1 MRSKVISLSA
11 SGLSLCVYLK
21 RRLHAGRVKGQH
33 SLYLESRVRPSVHA
47 FSTTVVTQ
55 QLRNARRALRSA
67 AQRST
72 ECSYSRI
79 TPPPSSLL
87 ALPPPLLCFP
97 SLSPFHPSL
106 CCTCPPP
113 NLNAGSDLVPA
124 LTHSLTPSLTCHAF
138 LLSLVTRTVVTSCL
152 DTKRETISALR
163 RRLDRRCPMRFAVQ
177 STGWLVSIIY
187 ILYMRD

>member
-47 FSTTVVTQ
+47 FSTTVVTR
-55 QLRNARRALRSA
+55 QLRNARRALGSA

-72 ECSYSRI
+72 VFLLPH

-87 ALPPPLLCFP
+87 PLLPPLP

-106 CCTCPPP
+106 CCTSPPP

-124 LTHSLTPSLTCHAF
+124 LTHSLTHSVSHLPCLPAQSGNLHCGDI
-138 LLSLVTRTVVTSCL
+138 LLGHEERNHLGVV
-152 DTKRETISALR
+152 SASR
-163 RRLDRRCPMRFAVQ
+163 
-177 STGWLVSIIY
+177 
-187 ILYMRD
+187 

>member
-47 FSTTVVTQ
+47 FSTTVVTR
-55 QLRNARRALRSA
+55 QLRNARRVLGSA

-72 ECSYSRI
+72 VFLLPH

-87 ALPPPLLCFP
+87 PLLPPLP

-106 CCTCPPP
+106 CCTSPPP

-138 LLSLVTRTVVTSCL
+138 LLSLVTCTVVTSCS
-152 DTKRETISALR
+152 DTKRETISALC
-163 RRLDRRCPMRFAVQ
+163 RRLDRRCLMPFAVQ

-187 ILYMRD
+187 IIHA